1 MPPYDSTLFDPPAPL
16 AKVGLRNP
24 DSGIILSNINMLLDT
39 GADVTLIPQVPVN
52 QLGVSI
58 IPGQSYELRGFDG
71 NPSSV
76 QAVQLDL
83 VFLNRTFR
91 GRFLLIEQE
100 WGILGRDV
108 LNLVFLWLDGPGL
121 VWSEHT
127 PLKE

>member
-24 DSGIILSNINMLLDT
+24 ESGIILSNINMLLDT

-52 QLGVSI
+52 QLGVGI

-71 NPSSV
+71 NPSFAP
-76 QAVQLDL
+76 AVQLDL

-108 LNLVFLWLDGPGL
+108 LNLVFLWLDGPRL
-121 VWSEHT
+121 VWSEQV